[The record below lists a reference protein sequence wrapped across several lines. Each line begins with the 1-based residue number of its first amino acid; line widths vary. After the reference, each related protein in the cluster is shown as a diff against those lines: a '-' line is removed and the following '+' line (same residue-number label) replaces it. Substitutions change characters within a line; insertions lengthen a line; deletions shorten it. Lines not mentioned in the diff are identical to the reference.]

1 MVDATWVMFLLF
13 IYSKY
18 GLRDG
23 VIAASS
29 PRIASENAPYSQCQ
43 SFERTMFKQ
52 CLSGVFRTRWCK
64 STRWRCERWDA
75 ILVEK
80 DGQKQYFYQHLY
92 DEVGYDSDY
101 FHSFSLIRCNK
112 FFTFSATSFVGYS
125 AASSHTKAMR
135 TLLLSGICAVSR
147 WRLQR

>member
-1 MVDATWVMFLLF
+1 MVDATWVMFLLS
-13 IYSKY
+13 ICCEN

-43 SFERTMFKQ
+43 SLERTMFKQ
-52 CLSGVFRTRWCK
+52 CLSGVFRTRRRK
-64 STRWRCERWDA
+64 SARWRCEGWDA
-75 ILVEK
+75 ILIEK
-80 DGQKQYFYQHLY
+80 DGQKQYLYQNLH
-92 DEVGYDSDY
+92 DEVDYDSDY

-125 AASSHTKAMR
+125 AASSHTKAIR
-135 TLLLSGICAVSR
+135 TLLFSGTCAVSR

>member
-64 STRWRCERWDA
+64 STRWRCEGWDA

-92 DEVGYDSDY
+92 DKVSNYSND

-112 FFTFSATSFVGYS
+112 FITLSSTSFVGCN
-125 AASSHTKAMR
+125 ALSSQIKAIK